1 MPFTYVPS
9 GSKQLAMSDRKYP
22 ILIERAEGSNTV
34 PSQKTKL
41 KETHQTPGNL
51 LKTEP
56 ASANQNGKIRVISS
70 LVGQGREVI
79 GEASELTQSKS
90 NVILGTNSVAS
101 DFARHMQAYED
112 CRQRLQ
118 QKPTTG
124 AAMAVNA
131 NHNQMPFEIAEN
143 KNSSS

>member
-101 DFARHMQAYED
+101 DFARHMH
-112 CRQRLQ
+112 RSIRL
-118 QKPTTG
+118 
-124 AAMAVNA
+124 
-131 NHNQMPFEIAEN
+131 
-143 KNSSS
+143 